1 MELFKKMIVSIL
13 SLLLKISLKVKR
25 LRWMFYYLSFKYTP
39 LVKLAKNLAGGRRVE
54 LQTDWQWISDHDN
67 NLWNILLKRR
77 RYLKIY
83 LRQHFFLHKFT
94 VAKHKKSQ
102 TLMAARLD
110 CQPIRRVENSSSGS
124 MYKTNQSDFVTT
136 LGLGI
141 KKNLKGCFW
150 MDLGDN

>member
-1 MELFKKMIVSIL
+1 MNVLLPLFQVHTTRETGQESCWWKK
-13 SLLLKISLKVKR
+13 
-25 LRWMFYYLSFKYTP
+25 
-39 LVKLAKNLAGGRRVE
+39 
-54 LQTDWQWISDHDN
+54 DWVPDQQWISNRDN

-136 LGLGI
+136 FLLPASNFKI
-141 KKNLKGCFW
+141 FSQNISRQMCPSCTP
-150 MDLGDN
+150 N